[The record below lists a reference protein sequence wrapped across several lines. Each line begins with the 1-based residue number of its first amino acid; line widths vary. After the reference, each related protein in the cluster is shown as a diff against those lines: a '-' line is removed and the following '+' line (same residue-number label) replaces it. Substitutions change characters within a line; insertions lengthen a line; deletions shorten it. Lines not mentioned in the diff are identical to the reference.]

1 MEMREMDIKSE
12 KLMAGVGALF
22 SLTWL
27 TLSPVA
33 IAGWVLL
40 LIALKRLSLRLE
52 RREIYQDIR
61 EAMILAIASGFV
73 FLFVW
78 WRFPIGFI
86 RFYSEERFVT
96 ISSIISS
103 ILGCGLLIAS
113 SYFLRRCLFSLKEIT
128 GEDFFLKAGELVF
141 LGSLMSIIL
150 VGFLIYSIGQIYQ
163 AIAFFLLPDRLEYG
177 KEKREEVVLE

>member
-33 IAGWVLL
+33 IVGWVLL
-40 LIALKRLSLRLE
+40 LIALKRLSLQVE

-96 ISSIISS
+96 ISSIISF

-113 SYFLRRCLFSLKEIT
+113 SHFLRRCLFSLKEIT

-150 VGFLIYSIGQIYQ
+150 VGFLIYSIGQIYE
-163 AIAFFLLPDRLEYG
+163 AIAFFLLPDRLEY
-177 KEKREEVVLE
+177 EKGEEVVLE

>member
-1 MEMREMDIKSE
+1 
-12 KLMAGVGALF
+12 MAGVGTLI

-27 TLSPVA
+27 TLSPIA

-40 LIALKRLSLRLE
+40 FIALKRLSLQLG

-78 WRFPIGFI
+78 WRFPLGPVRLF
-86 RFYSEERFVT
+86 SEERFA
-96 ISSIISS
+96 IISS
-103 ILGCGLLIAS
+103 LISLLLGCGLLIAS
-113 SYFLRRCLFSLKEIT
+113 SYFLRRCLFSLKEVT
-128 GEDFFLKAGELVF
+128 GEELFLKAGELVF
-141 LGSLMSIIL
+141 LGSLLSIIL
-150 VGFLIYSIGQIYQ
+150 VGFLIYSIGQIYE

-177 KEKREEVVLE
+177 NEQRKEVVLE

>member
-1 MEMREMDIKSE
+1 MDIRQE

-27 TLSPVA
+27 TLSPIA

-61 EAMILAIASGFV
+61 EAMILAIASGFI

-78 WRFPIGFI
+78 WRFPLGFI
-86 RFYSEERFVT
+86 RFYLEE
-96 ISSIISS
+96 SSVIIPTIISFL
-103 ILGCGLLIAS
+103 LGCLLLIAS
-113 SYFLRRCLFSLKEIT
+113 SQFLRRCLISLKEIT

-141 LGSLMSIIL
+141 LGSLLSIIL
-150 VGFLIYSIGQIYQ
+150 VGFIIYSIGQIYE
-163 AIAFFLLPDRLEYG
+163 AIAFFLLPDRLEY
-177 KEKREEVVLE
+177 EKGEEVVLE

>member
-1 MEMREMDIKSE
+1 MREMDIKSE

-40 LIALKRLSLRLE
+40 LIALKRLSLQLE

-96 ISSIISS
+96 ISSIISF

-113 SYFLRRCLFSLKEIT
+113 SHFLRRCLFSLKEIT

>member
-1 MEMREMDIKSE
+1 LEERGIDLRTV
-12 KLMAGVGALF
+12 KLMAGVGTLI
-22 SLTWL
+22 SLIWL
-27 TLSPVA
+27 TLHPVA

-40 LIALKRLSLRLE
+40 FIALKRLSLQFG

-73 FLFVW
+73 FFFAW
-78 WRFPIGFI
+78 WRFSIGFI
-86 RFYSEERFVT
+86 RFYSEERFGIIT
-96 ISSIISS
+96 SIISFL
-103 ILGCGLLIAS
+103 LGCALLIAS
-113 SYFLRRCLFSLKEIT
+113 SYFLRRCLLSLKEIT

-141 LGSLMSIIL
+141 LGSLLSIIL

-177 KEKREEVVLE
+177 KGEEVVLE

>member
-1 MEMREMDIKSE
+1 MEMGEMDIKTE

-27 TLSPVA
+27 TLSPIA

-40 LIALKRLSLRLE
+40 LIALKRLSLQLE
-52 RREIYQDIR
+52 RTEIYQDIR

-86 RFYSEERFVT
+86 RFYSEE
-96 ISSIISS
+96 SSLIIPTIISFL
-103 ILGCGLLIAS
+103 LGCVLLIAS
-113 SYFLRRCLFSLKEIT
+113 SHFLRRCLISLKEIT

-141 LGSLMSIIL
+141 LGSLLSIIL
-150 VGFLIYSIGQIYQ
+150 VGFIIYSIGQIYE
-163 AIAFFLLPDRLEYG
+163 AIAFFLLPDRLEY
-177 KEKREEVVLE
+177 EKGEEVVLE